1 VVPSTIDDRD
11 ARNRDER
18 DAAMLIAIA
27 RHFRRL
33 DRCSSI
39 RSATARSPIR
49 DLRAYPI
56 RDCALECRLS

>member
-1 VVPSTIDDRD
+1 
-11 ARNRDER
+11 
-18 DAAMLIAIA
+18 MLIAIA

-49 DLRAYPI
+49 DLRAY
-56 RDCALECRLS
+56 RSATARSNVDCR